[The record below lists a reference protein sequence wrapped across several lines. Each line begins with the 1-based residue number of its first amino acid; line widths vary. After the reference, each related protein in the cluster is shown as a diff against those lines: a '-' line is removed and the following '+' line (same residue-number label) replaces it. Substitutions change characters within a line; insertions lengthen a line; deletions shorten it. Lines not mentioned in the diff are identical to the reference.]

1 MAITNADNAFMA
13 GSEKDTLYLGPAGTD
28 LSTVTNLT
36 SALPQGMV
44 DVGWLTEDGLT
55 LGMSDSVD
63 KFRGHQGHGVVRTY
77 MSESSTTLKAALLEA
92 KLEILKRYMGVSKT
106 EKVTAGSDSITRMEV
121 SSSRKVE
128 ALTGVMDLFD
138 VSTGKQRRY
147 IFKRLELGERSDV
160 SYKVGDLTAYEH
172 NLEVLDGYVLPDP
185 SPARAPCLFSRRAGG

>member
-63 KFRGHQGHGVVRTY
+63 KFRGHQGHGVIRTY
-77 MSESSTTLKAALLEA
+77 ASESSTTLKASLLEA
-92 KLEILKRYMGVSKT
+92 KLDLLKRYLGVSKT
-106 EKVTAGSDSITRMEV
+106 EKVTVGSDSITRMEV
-121 SSSRKVE
+121 SASRKVE
-128 ALTGVMDLFD
+128 ALCGVMDLFD

-172 NLEVLDGYVLPDP
+172 NLEVLDGYVLLTNEDG
-185 SPARAPCLFSRRAGG
+185 LKVV

>member
-1 MAITNADNAFMA
+1 MSITNADNAFMA
-13 GSEKDTLYLGPAGTD
+13 GSVKDALYLGPAGTD
-28 LSTVTNLT
+28 LSSVTSIT

-63 KFRGHQGHGVVRTY
+63 KIRGHQGHGVVRTY
-77 MSESSTTLKAALLEA
+77 MSESSTTVKAALLEA
-92 KLEILKRYMGVSKT
+92 KLDLLKRYMGVNKA
-106 EKVTAGSDSITRMEV
+106 EKVTEGSDSITRMEV

-147 IFKRLELGERSDV
+147 VFKRLELGERSDV

-172 NLEVLDGYVLPDP
+172 NLEVLDGYILLTNEDGLKVV
-185 SPARAPCLFSRRAGG
+185 

>member
-1 MAITNADNAFMA
+1 MSITNADNAFMA

-36 SALPQGMV
+36 SALPTGMV

-92 KLEILKRYMGVSKT
+92 KLDPLKRYMGVSKT
-106 EKVTAGSDSITRMEV
+106 EKVTVGSASITRMEV

-172 NLEVLDGYVLPDP
+172 NLEVLDGYILLTNEDGLKVV
-185 SPARAPCLFSRRAGG
+185 

>member
-1 MAITNADNAFMA
+1 MSITNADNAFMA

-36 SALPQGMV
+36 SALPSGMV

-92 KLEILKRYMGVSKT
+92 KLDLLKRYMGVSKT
-106 EKVTAGSDSITRMEV
+106 EKVTVGSASITRMEV

-172 NLEVLDGYVLPDP
+172 NLEVLDGYILLTNEDGLKVV
-185 SPARAPCLFSRRAGG
+185 

>member
-36 SALPQGMV
+36 SALPTGMV

-92 KLEILKRYMGVSKT
+92 KLDLLKRYIGVSKT
-106 EKVTAGSDSITRMEV
+106 EKVTVGSASITRMEV

-172 NLEVLDGYVLPDP
+172 NLEVLDGYILLTNEDGLKVV
-185 SPARAPCLFSRRAGG
+185 